1 MVDESTLREKA
12 RKLIQSGKLPA
23 RRPERMWGG
32 RGTGARCAICGHP
45 AEPDQFEFELQ
56 FAADGASPAL
66 NPCHVH
72 IRCFAAWEFE
82 REDLEMC
89 NGNGVLRVANR
100 DDTIGGRER
109 DGTPKRGSA

>member
-12 RKLIQSGKLPA
+12 RQLIQSGKLPA

-32 RGTGARCAICGHP
+32 RSTGDRCAICDHP
-45 AEPDQFEFELQ
+45 ADPDQFEFELQ
-56 FAADGASPAL
+56 FGADGALPAL
-66 NPCHVH
+66 NTCHVH

-82 REDLEMC
+82 REGFEVS
-89 NGNGVLRVANR
+89 NGNGVLRAARR
-100 DDTIGGRER
+100 DDNIVDRER